1 MLSIKAN
8 NDILCGAMQYWY
20 FQGFIAAASGGR
32 RTRYPQG
39 LLQAVELPARS
50 VVSAGAAQWQTHRP
64 ETYRDEEHTGALLEK
79 RNKYMRLWG
88 LKKKKKRREET
99 HLRHRST
106 HSMIVAP
113 IRLHHCVVILRRAPL
128 LTAPA
133 YSRGFGT
140 NPTSS
145 CPNQIKTCRGM
156 TLRTLSGKKKKKKK
170 T

>member
-39 LLQAVELPARS
+39 LLQAVELRARS

-88 LKKKKKRREET
+88 LKKKKKKAGRNPPE
-99 HLRHRST
+99 
-106 HSMIVAP
+106 AP
-113 IRLHHCVVILRRAPL
+113 IYSLHDSRPNPAPPL
-128 LTAPA
+128 CRHPPQ
-133 YSRGFGT
+133 G
-140 NPTSS
+140 SS
-145 CPNQIKTCRGM
+145 FDCTCLQSWFRDEPNIV
-156 TLRTLSGKKKKKKK
+156 LS
-170 T
+170 